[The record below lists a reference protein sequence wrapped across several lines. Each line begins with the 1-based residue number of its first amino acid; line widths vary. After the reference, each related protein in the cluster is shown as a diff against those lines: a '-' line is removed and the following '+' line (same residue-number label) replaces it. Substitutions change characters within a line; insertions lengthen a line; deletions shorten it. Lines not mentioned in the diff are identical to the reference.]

1 MPSQSSSQASQTAIP
16 AAGGSRRE
24 HLIETALALFN
35 EQGYRATGIDRILAE
50 SGVAKMTL
58 YKHFKS
64 KDELILAA
72 IRRRDERWLTWF
84 RGRVESRADTPGAR
98 LLAVFEVLDD
108 WFARPDFNGCM
119 FIKAAAEYPD
129 LDHPIH
135 AAAALHHR
143 NVMAYLKDL
152 AAAAGAKRPARLARD
167 ILLLMQGAIAVT
179 QVNGPLGAARE
190 AARVAEILIAEAR
203 GAEA

>member
-1 MPSQSSSQASQTAIP
+1 MPSQGSSQASQTAAP

-64 KDELILAA
+64 KDDLILAA
-72 IRRRDERWLTWF
+72 IRRRDERWLAWF
-84 RGRVESRADTPGAR
+84 RDRIERHVARRTDTPGAR
-98 LLAVFEVLDD
+98 LLAVFEVLGE

-143 NVMAYLKDL
+143 KVLAYLKDL

-190 AARVAEILIAEAR
+190 AARVAEVLIAEA
-203 GAEA
+203 